1 MSLNGL
7 MNYGGR
13 WDIAQAASAA
23 AAAGE
28 PITEESIGKHLAL
41 SWAGPVDL
49 MIRTGGEK
57 RISNFIL
64 WQAAYAELW
73 FSDVYWPQFGPEHL
87 HEALEWYDGRER
99 RFGKTS
105 EQIQAGEGENA

>member
-1 MSLNGL
+1 
-7 MNYGGR
+7 
-13 WDIAQAASAA
+13 
-23 AAAGE
+23 
-28 PITEESIGKHLAL
+28 
-41 SWAGPVDL
+41 